1 MDPRC
6 ANGAAKMKAMAAK
19 DRAARAARG
28 GVMKGVAR
36 PGAKK
41 GAKAMAAVKV
51 KTTAKKPEAKAANPP
66 LAMKAV
72 PKAMRTAKAATPR
85 R

>member
-1 MDPRC
+1 M
-6 ANGAAKMKAMAAK
+6 AMKAAK
-19 DRAARAARG
+19 
-28 GVMKGVAR
+28 V
-36 PGAKK
+36 PTLP
-41 GAKAMAAVKV
+41 KV